1 MPARTDRKHTQ
12 VIDNVEDQTGADIA
26 NDLLRTGLFGR
37 TEDTW
42 AEIEVNAAGELVTT
56 LGGPIEGEDVEH
68 LRTAVYGEDPAGD
81 LIKLALDEA
90 GQLDVTLEAESV
102 SLEGEDAG
110 GVVQDVNAD
119 ALQNAL
125 AGTDIGL
132 ATWSARALESLG
144 VDEVRSRLHD
154 SAGTQ
159 IDPATTAL
167 EDALQANAADEFRV
181 RVAGEDGVQVAEEAL
196 DTGVAAADVG
206 LLTYLARALNSVG
219 QDHLVVQE
227 NGAID
232 VSAATV
238 SVQEATALD
247 VSAATVP
254 VEQQTPV
261 GIEDTGGVQ
270 IDPATGAL
278 ENALQANAA
287 DEFRARVH
295 DSAGAQLDPLNQ
307 DSLQTVGDD
316 ELRARLFGPDAGG
329 VLQQVIAE
337 QLDTAVA
344 ATDVGLLTWEARALN
359 TVGQDELVARVTDA
373 TGSQVDVKDS
383 DAAFE
388 DTTALAANGEVTNRL
403 VAQGG
408 QSVNGRVVSTGSYDV
423 EARWQDDT
431 GTTLF
436 TETVAAGVAAD
447 TETDLDLTPQSSHV
461 EIAVV
466 DQSGADQNVDEVLHY
481 N

>member
-159 IDPATTAL
+159 IDPAT
-167 EDALQANAADEFRV
+167 
-181 RVAGEDGVQVAEEAL
+181 
-196 DTGVAAADVG
+196 
-206 LLTYLARALNSVG
+206 
-219 QDHLVVQE
+219 
-227 NGAID
+227 I
-232 VSAATV
+232 
-238 SVQEATALD
+238 
-247 VSAATVP
+247 
-254 VEQQTPV
+254 
-261 GIEDTGGVQ
+261 
-270 IDPATGAL
+270 AL

-287 DEFRARVH
+287 DE
-295 DSAGAQLDPLNQ
+295 
-307 DSLQTVGDD
+307 
-316 ELRARLFGPDAGG
+316 
-329 VLQQVIAE
+329 
-337 QLDTAVA
+337 
-344 ATDVGLLTWEARALN
+344 
-359 TVGQDELVARVTDA
+359 
-373 TGSQVDVKDS
+373 
-383 DAAFE
+383 
-388 DTTALAANGEVTNRL
+388 
-403 VAQGG
+403 
-408 QSVNGRVVSTGSYDV
+408 
-423 EARWQDDT
+423 
-431 GTTLF
+431 
-436 TETVAAGVAAD
+436 
-447 TETDLDLTPQSSHV
+447 SS
-461 EIAVV
+461 
-466 DQSGADQNVDEVLHY
+466 
-481 N
+481 